1 VTLDGL
7 SRGGGVRLP
16 GRVIHFG
23 VVRLGPLST
32 KSFVDNPALIK
43 CAYLRTVMRLLVVEL
58 LCQTAM
64 GQI

>member
-1 VTLDGL
+1 
-7 SRGGGVRLP
+7 VRLP